1 MLFGEVIGRSSAV
14 GGSMSQ
20 ETLRVQSLTLLV
32 SFLLSALYIFS
43 FLNFSCSLS

>member
-1 MLFGEVIGRSSAV
+1 MLFGEVIERSSAV
-14 GGSMSQ
+14 GGRISQ

-32 SFLLSALYIFS
+32 SFLLSALYIFY